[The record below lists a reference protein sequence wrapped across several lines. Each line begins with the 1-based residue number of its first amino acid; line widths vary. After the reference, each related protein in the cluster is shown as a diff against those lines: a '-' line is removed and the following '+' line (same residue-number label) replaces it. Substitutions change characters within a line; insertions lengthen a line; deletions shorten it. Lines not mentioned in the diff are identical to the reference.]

1 MGITTW
7 LHHKPIRVREYNDSA
22 FTVILTPSTQ
32 GNNLLNKSK
41 IFIALLLV
49 FTINCAIPQVQV
61 SLQQPPPNQFKL
73 EHMWKVTLN
82 NLTKETFRV
91 YLYGKATESRAGFI
105 VDAKTASFSLPPGF
119 KRVTAGDIGPIDVLE
134 TNKKYEKIVLNTG
147 NVPSGDYLICITVRN
162 ALTEEELGTDCVE
175 QEVFNFTQLVLLSP
189 SDNSTVEDFFPVFNW
204 LPPVPLNIN
213 QTAAYTLQIA
223 EILSR
228 QSAYDAMQSNP
239 LFLEANNL
247 YSAIYQFQVS
257 ARSFI
262 RGRRYAWR
270 VRAFLGNVLISES
283 EIWEFK
289 YESSS
294 ERLNSEMDK
303 HSKTKMEVGTSP
315 ALEQGGL
322 PSWRQKAKERLFLFS
337 GNSKVEGLNSNRPG
351 TGQTIPQRYANWE
364 INPGVSIYKIPFSLN
379 VLLST
384 QGNDLKQNIN
394 SIGLLLKPENI
405 QQIAQEKAQ
414 EKVNEL
420 LKKALDETDAVKK
433 KQYKES
439 ADDIRNK
446 PQSVLSGPLK
456 VFSYF
461 KSLGI
466 GVTYPQ
472 YSSFIL
478 SGVPVTGADIEF
490 NPGLF
495 YVAVT
500 GLKSQK
506 PVGNISYRRNLYAG
520 RLGIGPKEK
529 SHFYLTFLH
538 ARDDEN
544 SIIVSDTNITLT
556 PKSNYLFGTEGKLTL
571 FKSMFSIEG
580 EAEVSVLTRDVRDA
594 DLLTTEIP
602 DWIKNIVH
610 PKISS
615 SVDITYSIKS
625 SFNNDKTNTRISAG
639 FKMIGPGYMSLGV
652 PNLAS
657 DKMAFDIRVEQKF
670 MDRRISVNTYFK
682 RDRDNLLDWKT
693 STTKVTAFGLNVGF
707 NFRNYPF
714 VRLLYTPY
722 FQRNNA
728 ANDTFRVDNS
738 AQIFTFVSGYNFRK
752 WDLNFSNSLSYSL
765 QQNKSFASLNDFT
778 THNLMFVENVSFK
791 FPLTVAAGVGMI
803 FQKLPGGS
811 ARIITLDFSGS
822 YTVFNVWNNTA
833 GLNLGVEK
841 DKNNKLGMYVNSSV
855 TFLKYLTLDVRAE
868 QNIYRDWLLT
878 GNGYNEFILRSILS
892 ANW

>member
-1 MGITTW
+1 MSKT
-7 LHHKPIRVREYNDSA
+7 
-22 FTVILTPSTQ
+22 
-32 GNNLLNKSK
+32 K
-41 IFIALLLV
+41 IFISFLLFFSV
-49 FTINCAIPQVQV
+49 TNAFPQVQV

-82 NLTKETFRV
+82 NLTTGTFKV

-119 KRVTAGDIGPIDVLE
+119 KRVTASDIGPIDVLE

-147 NVPSGDYLICITVRN
+147 NVPSGDYHICITVRN
-162 ALTEEELGTDCVE
+162 AATDEELGTDCIE
-175 QEVFNFTQLVLLSP
+175 QEVFNFTQLELISP
-189 SDNSTVEDFFPVFNW
+189 SDNSVVEDFLPVFNW
-204 LPPVPLNIN
+204 LPPAPLNAN
-213 QTAAYTLQIA
+213 QKVTYTLQVS

-257 ARSFI
+257 ARGFI
-262 RGRRYAWR
+262 PGRRYAWK
-270 VRAFLGNVLISES
+270 VLAYLGNVLISES

-289 YESSS
+289 YKSAPETGSTTMSNLKSSG
-294 ERLNSEMDK
+294 ENSE
-303 HSKTKMEVGTSP
+303 V
-315 ALEQGGL
+315 L
-322 PSWRQKAKERLFLFS
+322 QKKSILLFS
-337 GNSKVEGLNSNRPG
+337 GNTRVEGLNSNRPG

-364 INPGVSIYKIPFSLN
+364 INPGVSIYSIPFSLS

-384 QGNDLKQNIN
+384 QGNDVKQNIN
-394 SIGLLLKPENI
+394 SIGLLLKPEVI
-405 QQIAQEKAQ
+405 QQMAQEKAQ

-420 LKKALDETDAVKK
+420 LKKAQDETDAIKK

-439 ADDIRNK
+439 ADEIRNK

-495 YVAVT
+495 YIAVT

-506 PVGNISYRRNLYAG
+506 PVDNISYRRNLYAG

-544 SIIVSDTNITLT
+544 SISVSDTNITLT

-602 DWIKNIVH
+602 DWIKKIVH

-615 SVDITYSIKS
+615 SVDISYSVKS
-625 SFNNDKTNTRISAG
+625 AFNNEKTNTRVSAS
-639 FKMIGPGYMSLGV
+639 FRMIGPGYMSLGV

-670 MDRRISVNTYFK
+670 MDRRISVSTYFK

-693 STTKVTAFGLNVGF
+693 STTKVTAFGLNVGL
-707 NFRNYPF
+707 NFKNYPF

-722 FQRNNA
+722 FQKNNA
-728 ANDTFRVDNS
+728 SNDTFIVDNS
-738 AQIFTFVSGYNFRK
+738 AQIFTLVSGYNFRK

-765 QQNKSFASLNDFT
+765 QQNKSFAGLNDFT
-778 THNLMFVENVSFK
+778 SHNLMFVENVSFK
-791 FPLTVAAGVGMI
+791 FPLTVAAGLGMI

-811 ARIITLDFSGS
+811 ARIITIDLSGS
-822 YTVFNVWNNTA
+822 YTVFNVWNNAA

-841 DKNNKLGMYVNSSV
+841 DKNNKLGMYVSSSV

-868 QNIYRDWLLT
+868 QNIYRDWLLA